1 MTGARSFLWFAKFE
15 ARLAW
20 RDLFSMMA
28 GGEKRRRRR
37 VIIGLLTLPLFMHSL
52 AFLVLYFAAPGIHP
66 DLQTLIILTA
76 SILVSGSALLA
87 QAMESVTRT
96 FYVRSDLELIMSAPV
111 NAGRVFAVRICAM
124 AVSAAG
130 MSMLVIGPFINVLA
144 WRSGVQWLAAYGV
157 LVSVALTGTALAV
170 VFTVTLIRLIGPKR
184 TRLAAQI
191 AAAIIGGMF
200 VIALQVSAMMSTG
213 SLSRFAFLQSRFVLA
228 HAPGEQSLFWLPA
241 RAALGDAYA
250 LLFVLGSSLL
260 LFAAVTARY
269 APRFPDHVLAA
280 TSAAQESIR
289 KELPTRAFRVIPIAS
304 SLRLKER
311 KLLLRDPWLIS
322 QSLMQLLYLIPPA
335 MLLWRGFGSGTT
347 NGTSIVL
354 VPVLI
359 MTAGQLAGG
368 LAWLTISGEDAPDLV
383 LSAPVALNGLLRAKV
398 ETVLQCVGI
407 LLLPFAALLTL
418 VSLRQAF
425 AVALGGAAA
434 AASATSIQLWF
445 RAQAKRSQ
453 FRRRHTS
460 SRLATFSEA
469 LVTLIWA
476 SAGAVATVS
485 APLAAIPVLVAF
497 AVLVCVRAISPAR

>member
-1 MTGARSFLWFAKFE
+1 MSASRSFLWFATFE

-28 GGEKRRRRR
+28 ASEKWRQRRLA
-37 VIIGLLTLPLFMHSL
+37 IGLITLPIFMHGV
-52 AFLVLYFAAPGIHP
+52 AFLVLYFVGPGIRA
-66 DLQTLIILTA
+66 DRETFVLVTA
-76 SILVSGSALLA
+76 SFLVSGSALLA

-96 FYVRSDLELIMSAPV
+96 FYVRSDLDLILSAPV
-111 NAGRVFAVRICAM
+111 DAGKVFAVRIGTM
-124 AVSAAG
+124 ALSAAF

-144 WRSGVQWLAAYGV
+144 WRSGIQWLSAYGV
-157 LVSVALTGTALAV
+157 LVSIALTSTALAI
-170 VFTVTLIRLIGPKR
+170 VFTVSLIGLIGPKR

-200 VIALQVSAMMSTG
+200 VVVLQVSAMMSTG
-213 SLSRFAFLQSRFVLA
+213 TLSRFAFLQSQFVLS
-228 HAPGEQSLFWLPA
+228 HVPDLDSVFWLPA
-241 RAALGDAYA
+241 RAALGDWHS
-250 LLFVLGSSLL
+250 LLFVFAASVL

-269 APRFPDHVLAA
+269 APRFADFILAA
-280 TSAAQESIR
+280 SSAAQ
-289 KELPTRAFRVIPIAS
+289 PQPRAALRARDFRVVPIAS
-304 SLRLKER
+304 ALRLKER

-335 MLLWRGFGSGTT
+335 ILLWRGFGSSRGTP
-347 NGTSIVL
+347 IVL

-383 LSAPVALNGLLRAKV
+383 QSAPVPLSGLLRAKV
-398 ETVLQCVGI
+398 EAVLQCVGVV
-407 LLLPFAALLTL
+407 LLPFAALLTV
-418 VSLRQAF
+418 VSLRQAL

-434 AASATSIQLWF
+434 AASSTTIQLWF
-445 RAQAKRSQ
+445 RSQAKRSQ

-460 SRLATFSEA
+460 SRIASLSEA
-469 LVTLIWA
+469 LVTLVWS

-485 APLAAIPVLVAF
+485 FGLAAIPMLVALAILF
-497 AVLVCVRAISPAR
+497 CVRSISPAR

>member
-1 MTGARSFLWFAKFE
+1 MTQARSFLWFAKYE

-28 GGEKRRRRR
+28 GERKRQRRLI
-37 VIIGLLTLPLFMHSL
+37 VGLVALPLFMHL
-52 AFLVLYFAAPGIHP
+52 IAFLVLYFVGPGIRP
-66 DLQTLIILTA
+66 DLQTLIVVTT
-76 SILVSGSALLA
+76 SIFVSGSALLA

-96 FYVRSDLELIMSAPV
+96 FYIRSDLELILSAPV
-111 NAGRVFAVRICAM
+111 NAGKVFAVRIGAM
-124 AVSAAG
+124 ALSAAF

-157 LVSVALTGTALAV
+157 LISIALTSTALAI
-170 VFTVTLIRLIGPKR
+170 VFTVSLIRVIGPKR

-213 SLSRFAFLQSRFVLA
+213 TLSRLAFLQSQFVLA
-228 HAPGEQSLFWLPA
+228 HAPDLSSALWWPA
-241 RAALGDAYA
+241 RAALGDWRA
-250 LLFVLGSSLL
+250 LFFVGAGSVV

-269 APRFPDHVLAA
+269 APRFADFILAA
-280 TSAAQESIR
+280 SSAVHAAPRIESR
-289 KELPTRAFRVIPIAS
+289 VWRFRVAPVS
-304 SLRLKER
+304 SALRLKER

-335 MLLWRGFGSGTT
+335 MLLWRGFGPG

-383 LSAPVALNGLLRAKV
+383 LSAPVALSGLLRAKV
-398 ETVLQCVGI
+398 ETVLQCVGFVF
-407 LLLPFAALLTL
+407 LPFAALLTM
-418 VSLRQAF
+418 VSVRQA
-425 AVALGGAAA
+425 AVVAIVGAAA
-434 AASATSIQLWF
+434 ALSATTIQLWF
-445 RAQAKRSQ
+445 RSQAKRSQ
-453 FRRRHTS
+453 FRKRHTS
-460 SRLATFSEA
+460 SRIATLSEA
-469 LVTLIWA
+469 LVTLVWA

-485 APLAAIPVLVAF
+485 YGLAAVPAVVALLILF
-497 AVLVCVRAISPAR
+497 CVRSISPAR